1 MKRFLAALVVASVLF
16 GLSPAAVSAKKMTA
30 KLRPDAVT
38 GSYVEGE
45 VIVKFKERSV
55 NLKTGTGGRK
65 ALQFAESKSLVKKD
79 DIAGENISVLSS
91 RKDAKGRVESVESMV
106 ARLRTDPSVEY
117 VQPNFQYYPQEISTD
132 DTSRGELWGL
142 DNVGQEVNGTT
153 GTEDAD
159 IDAPEAWAIDEGT
172 NADVIVAVIDT
183 GVAYE
188 HPDLSAS
195 MWNGMLCLDDTG
207 APLGDC
213 NHGYDFEDEDL
224 TPLPTTSAHGTH
236 VAGTIAAAK
245 NNAEGIVG
253 VAPNAKIM
261 ALKSS
266 LTTAEIVRAMSFA
279 EYNGATVVNASW
291 GGGFGCFFGMYD
303 EALYASIEAFPGL
316 FVAAA
321 GNDAS
326 EHDGDSNVGYP
337 ADFGHPTECWEGLDN
352 VISVAATDSS
362 DELAYF
368 SDYGANYIDVGAP
381 GTDVYSSVVDD
392 SGTETLLETF
402 ADVEVPAIP
411 EGWTTGGVDA
421 NWGTFD
427 ATASLGAEWGN
438 VLFGDL
444 AFPYAE
450 TADTT
455 VDSPSFDLGGGAATM
470 SFWTVCD
477 TEWSAVDWV
486 DYMALEFSADGGEE
500 FVEYTRWDEALFDDN
515 EDTAGATLAYYSFGV
530 PAEYL
535 VDGFVFRLRWVANGN
550 EDVGGGN
557 GCLVDDMEILSYP
570 DKDGS
575 DGLYDFYD
583 GTSMATPHVAGLAA
597 LIEGYAPELTAAEIK
612 EIILTS
618 GDSLDSLDGLT
629 TTGKRINAFSA
640 LQSIRDDALVA
651 ADKDALT
658 DELILGENPDLANVT
673 VALTN
678 PLPALGSVNDSEI
691 AWTSSDADVVSDDG
705 QTVVRPAFEDGNA
718 EVTMTATIT
727 NGLSSDT
734 KDFSLTVLALLDPAK
749 AIESFDFDDED
760 AEGDVDEDA
769 KTVEI
774 EVPNGTDV
782 TELVPTIAFTGAS
795 VSPESGVA
803 QDFTDPVTY
812 TVTAADDSTQEYV
825 VTVTVRR
832 RSGGG
837 GGGGGGSSSATV
849 ATPVVADPADESVDG
864 SDETDTTETTTA
876 SDSESVETPVVVA
889 PTRESAAEAGITV
902 DVEGRF
908 VSPATTV
915 VGISPFT
922 QLAESVS
929 KVQPG
934 WLIRS
939 TGSDSVY
946 YVGADGKRHVFWD
959 AQTFFTWSDSWTD
972 VIWVTDATMPTLA
985 LGSPML
991 PKPGVVLIKI
1001 QSDPSVY
1008 KVDTDPTSGAFLL
1021 RHIASEGI
1029 ATAIYGAGWAD
1040 SVIDVEPTLF
1050 AHYAKGT
1057 DVSSAEAVDVSGM
1070 KSRLQIATVRL

>member
-1 MKRFLAALVVASVLF
+1 MNRLLAALVVASVLF
-16 GLSPAAVSAKKMTA
+16 GLSPAVVSARKSTA
-30 KLRPDAVT
+30 KIRPDSVRE
-38 GSYVEGE
+38 SYVEGE
-45 VIVKFKERSV
+45 VLVKFKERSV

-65 ALQFAESKSLVKKD
+65 SLQFAQSKSLVKKG

-91 RKDAKGRVESVESMV
+91 RKDAKGRAESVESMV
-106 ARLRTDPSVEY
+106 ARLQTDPSVEF
-117 VQPNFQYYPQEISTD
+117 VQPNFQYYAQEISTD
-132 DTSRGELWGL
+132 DASRAELWGL
-142 DNVGQEVNGTT
+142 DNSGQTVNGTA

-183 GVAYE
+183 GVAYN
-188 HPDLSAS
+188 HPDLAAS
-195 MWNGMLCLDDTG
+195 MWNGMLCLDDAG

-291 GGGFGCFFGMYD
+291 GGGLGCFFGMYD

-326 EHDGDSNVGYP
+326 EHDGDLNVGYP
-337 ADFGHPTECWEGLDN
+337 ADFGHPTECWEGLGN
-352 VISVAATDSS
+352 VISVAATDSF
-362 DELAYF
+362 DELAWF
-368 SDYGANYIDVGAP
+368 SDYGANYVDVGAP
-381 GTDVYSSVVDD
+381 GTDVYSAVVDD
-392 SGTETLLETF
+392 SGTGE
-402 ADVEVPAIP
+402 PAESFEGVAAFEIP
-411 EGWTTGGVDA
+411 AGWTRGGTDNA
-421 NWGTFD
+421 WGVADGTEW
-427 ATASLGAEWGN
+427 LGEGWGN
-438 VLFGDL
+438 VLMGDL
-444 AFPYAE
+444 DLPYAE
-450 TADTT
+450 TSDTT
-455 VDSPSFDLGGGAATM
+455 VDSGAFDLSGGPSTM
-470 SFWTVCD
+470 EFWTACD
-477 TEWSAVDWV
+477 TEYVAEEWA
-486 DYMALEFSADGGEE
+486 DYMALEFSPDGGSSFVEIGKWDEYALDSDSDSDGFAIGYQSVSIPPDFLTSE
-500 FVEYTRWDEALFDDN
+500 FVY
-515 EDTAGATLAYYSFGV
+515 
-530 PAEYL
+530 
-535 VDGFVFRLRWVANGN
+535 RLRWVADGDA
-550 EDVGGGN
+550 DVGGGH
-557 GCLVDDMEILSYP
+557 GCAVDDISILTFP
-570 DKDGS
+570 EQDGS
-575 DGLYDFYD
+575 AGLYDYYD

-597 LIEGYAPELTAAEIK
+597 LIEGYAPELTVAEIK
-612 EIILTS
+612 DIILTK
-618 GDSLDSLDGLT
+618 GDALESLDGLT
-629 TTGKRINAFSA
+629 TTGKRINAFNA
-640 LQSIRDDALVA
+640 LQSIGDAVLVA

-658 DELILGENPDLANVT
+658 NEMILGENPDLANVT

-705 QTVVRPAFEDGNA
+705 QTVARPAFDDGNA

-727 NGLSSDT
+727 NGFSSDT
-734 KDFSLTVLALLDPAK
+734 KDFELTVLALPDSSK
-749 AIESFDFDDED
+749 AIESFDFED
-760 AEGDVDEDA
+760 LDVEGDVDEEE
-769 KTVEI
+769 KTI
-774 EVPNGTDV
+774 ALRVPSGTDV
-782 TELVPTIAFTGAS
+782 TELVPTIEFSGVS
-795 VSPESGVA
+795 VSPESGEA

-837 GGGGGGSSSATV
+837 GGGGGSSSSTVV
-849 ATPVVADPADESVDG
+849 ATPVITDDATVEDDGGEESTEATEDADAE
-864 SDETDTTETTTA
+864 
-876 SDSESVETPVVVA
+876 DSAPVVVA
-889 PTRESAAEAGITV
+889 PTAGSIVADGITV
-902 DVEGRF
+902 DAEGRY
-908 VSPATTV
+908 VSPSTAT
-915 VGISPFT
+915 VGISPFS
-922 QLAESVS
+922 QAPERVS
-929 KVQPG
+929 TVKPG

-959 AQTFFTWSDSWTD
+959 AQTYFTWSDSWTD

-1008 KVDTDPTSGAFLL
+1008 KVDTDPVTGSFLL
-1021 RHIASEGI
+1021 RHLASESL
-1029 ATAIYGAGWAD
+1029 AISMYGESWAD
-1040 SVIDVEPTLF
+1040 AVIDVEPTLF
-1050 AHYAKGT
+1050 AHYAKGRE
-1057 DVSSAEAVDVSGM
+1057 VSLAESVDLSAI
-1070 KSRLQIATVRL
+1070 KSRSQITMASR